1 MAKWA
6 VLLGNENVWSVD
18 GEPETF
24 DTMQDAVDALNAFF
38 EDEEE
43 AVRDGYLE
51 SACDPDDYR
60 IEQLQGEDHAKD

>member
-1 MAKWA
+1 MARWA

-18 GEPETF
+18 GKPETF
-24 DTMQDAVDALNAFF
+24 DTMQDAVKAFNEF
-38 EDEEE
+38 MADEEE

-60 IEQLQGEDHAKD
+60 IEEVAE